1 MRLVRGVLIR
11 QPSPRN
17 IDNALA
23 SRHHWK
29 QIAISSAAKE
39 PTPELKET
47 KGQRRRVEQALPES
61 DAPFR
66 YLLEHVGE
74 AVFILGRDG
83 RIIDVNQHACDSLG
97 YSREELLKLS
107 GPDVDVE
114 WDATKVA
121 EFFDQLV
128 PGVAVTAE
136 GTQRRKDGTTF
147 PVEGRM
153 ALIELGGR
161 QCMLS
166 LARDLS
172 ERKRADDK
180 LLQQT
185 RELAVLEERT
195 RLAREIH
202 DTLAQSLV
210 GLHIQL
216 EAAEEFLDQDPTAA
230 RAEIHSARALT
241 RDSLEEVRR
250 SVWDLQPLALSGGA
264 LAEAIHRELTRTREQ
279 GIRTSVEVEGA
290 GPESI
295 DRRCELAVLRIV
307 QEALSNVRQHSE
319 ANSVAVSVAYTPS
332 TIKVSISDDG
342 VGFEPSS
349 SRGMLSPTGGGFGLT
364 SMQER
369 ARLAGGRI
377 EVRGA
382 PGMGTQIELAI
393 PYQPPAQEVRP
404 LTGPSMTVSRPQ
416 TSETGV
422 IRVLVV
428 DDHEVA
434 RQGIRNIVEQA
445 NDLTVVGEAG
455 DGEAGI
461 EQIQTLSPDVVLMD
475 IRMPKLDGV
484 DTLRRLRELGIDT
497 PVILLSVY
505 VEDEHIFEGLKA
517 GARGYLTKDVSRDD
531 LTQAIRTVYE
541 GGSLLQ
547 PVIASRLIRRL
558 DTEPATDLTEREKD
572 VLQLLVSGAPDKKI
586 AKQLSLSVNTVRF
599 HITNIFQKLGVES
612 RTEAAHVAHERSL
625 LTR

>member
-1 MRLVRGVLIR
+1 M
-11 QPSPRN
+11 
-17 IDNALA
+17 
-23 SRHHWK
+23 
-29 QIAISSAAKE
+29 
-39 PTPELKET
+39 PELKET
-47 KGQRRRVEQALPES
+47 KGQRRRVKQALPES

-74 AVFILGRDG
+74 AVYILDRDG

-97 YSREELLKLS
+97 YSRMELLALS
-107 GPDVDVE
+107 GPDIDVD

-153 ALIELGGR
+153 ALIEIGGR
-161 QCMLS
+161 QYMLS

-172 ERKRADDK
+172 ERKRAEDK

-202 DTLAQSLV
+202 DTLAQSLIA
-210 GLHIQL
+210 LHIQL
-216 EAAEEFLDQDPTAA
+216 EAAEELLDRDPVAA

-241 RDSLEEVRR
+241 QDSLEEVRR
-250 SVWDLQPLALSGGA
+250 SVWDLQPLALSADA
-264 LAEAIHRELTRTREQ
+264 LAEAIERELTRTSEL
-279 GIRTSVEVEGA
+279 GIHTSVEVEGA
-290 GPESI
+290 EPESI
-295 DRRCELAVLRIV
+295 DRRSELAVLGIV
-307 QEALSNVRQHSE
+307 KESLSNVRRHSE
-319 ANSVAVSVAYTPS
+319 ASSVAVRVAYTPS
-332 TIKVSISDDG
+332 AIKVSISDDG
-342 VGFEPSS
+342 VGFEPSNS
-349 SRGMLSPTGGGFGLT
+349 QGMLSPTSGGFGLT

-377 EVRGA
+377 EVRSA
-382 PGMGTQIELAI
+382 PGMGTRIELEI
-393 PYQPPAQEVRP
+393 PYQPPAKEVQP
-404 LTGPSMTVSRPQ
+404 LTGPSVTVSRPQ
-416 TSETGV
+416 PSKIGA

-445 NDLTVVGEAG
+445 DDLTVVGEAG
-455 DGEAGI
+455 DGPAAIG
-461 EQIQTLSPDVVLMD
+461 QIQALSPDVVLMD
-475 IRMPKLDGV
+475 VRMPKLDGV

-497 PVILLSVY
+497 PVILLSAY

-517 GARGYLTKDVSRDD
+517 GARGYLTKDVSRHD
-531 LTQAIRTVYE
+531 LTQAIRTVQE

-572 VLQLLVSGAPDKKI
+572 VLQLLVSGARDKEI
-586 AKQLSLSVNTVRF
+586 ARQLSLSVNTVRF

-612 RTEAAHVAHERSL
+612 RTEAVRVAHERSL